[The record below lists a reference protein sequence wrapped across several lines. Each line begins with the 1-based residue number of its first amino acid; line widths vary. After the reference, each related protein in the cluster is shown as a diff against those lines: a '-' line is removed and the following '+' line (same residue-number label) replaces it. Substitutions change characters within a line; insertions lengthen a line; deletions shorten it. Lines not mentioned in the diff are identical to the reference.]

1 MGAVLAFP
9 ARAVLPCVVARRYA
23 HSVLRVSTMPLPPRY
38 LATKLS
44 EPLPTTDGGVL
55 GTIGD
60 AVGYMTALS

>member
-1 MGAVLAFP
+1 M
-9 ARAVLPCVVARRYA
+9 
-23 HSVLRVSTMPLPPRY
+23 SLPPRY